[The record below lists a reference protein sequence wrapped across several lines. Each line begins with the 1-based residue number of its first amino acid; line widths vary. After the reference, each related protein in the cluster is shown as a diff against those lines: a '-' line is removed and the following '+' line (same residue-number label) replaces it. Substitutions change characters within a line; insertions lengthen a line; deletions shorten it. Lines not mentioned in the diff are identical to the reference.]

1 MMNEENKQEMSQ
13 EENAADKS
21 AQNAPNAAEDAEMT
35 PAAAAL
41 YPKVLEIIED
51 IRGSLQAD
59 GGDIELLTIT
69 PELKAKVRLVGACSG
84 CPHAALTLRYGVE
97 RFLCENIPELN
108 GLESVDPIPG
118 LDDWG
123 DLDPWGEDAAESP
136 SPAPS
141 PADEQ

>member
-59 GGDIELLTIT
+59 GGDIELVTIT

-136 SPAPS
+136 SSAPS
-141 PADEQ
+141 PADEP